1 MLTRLKL
8 TQEPWF
14 QKFLAMHNA
23 KDLPQNFVPWNPEPV
38 RDDFERLKFFPTKKG
53 ETNSFLDKIAKKAL
67 KDVRQAF
74 ENSEG
79 NSD

>member
-1 MLTRLKL
+1 
-8 TQEPWF
+8 
-14 QKFLAMHNA
+14 MHNA

-67 KDVRQAF
+67 K
-74 ENSEG
+74 ENERKTKKELKRTRKKTRLK
-79 NSD
+79 NYI